1 MTSRR
6 EGRVATYDE
15 HRGTGEVEMPEGRR
29 LFFHCTSIADGSRT
43 IVPGTEV
50 SFVVAPGHLGRWEAR
65 DLRTS

>member
-6 EGRVATYDE
+6 AGRVATYDE
-15 HRGTGEVEMPEGRR
+15 HRGTGEVEMPQGQR

-43 IVPGTEV
+43 IEPGTAV